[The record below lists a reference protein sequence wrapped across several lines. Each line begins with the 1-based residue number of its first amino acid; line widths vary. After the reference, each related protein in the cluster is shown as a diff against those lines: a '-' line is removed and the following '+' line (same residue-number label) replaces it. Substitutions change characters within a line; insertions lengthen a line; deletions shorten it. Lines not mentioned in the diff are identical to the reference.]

1 MKPTNGFVISLM
13 ESTKYVKEKLME
25 NRYPLF
31 ETGRILKKDAL
42 EILRDYPRDL
52 LSILYDGYTDGVIR
66 GLRLSSDHE
75 NKYIIIGKGL
85 VKLKG
90 EVYQIHKEIKVAYT
104 NTEQREYLK
113 LKCKEVRDKDFIIS
127 EIEAFLSEEEES
139 SDGEILLCD
148 FLLKSGFILRD
159 TYLDFADMRS
169 EYDTI
174 HLMNADYAGYGEK
187 SFNIDVLKAYAK
199 EYLNTKKCEET
210 DRIFCYMVINSKEG
224 IDRNIIENYI
234 AFKEGKLKGTHLSN
248 KEIYIGLLYILS
260 SAKDP
265 DGHRTTGFSP
275 KKILVD

>member
-1 MKPTNGFVISLM
+1 
-13 ESTKYVKEKLME
+13 ME

-31 ETGRILKKDAL
+31 ETGRILKKEAL

-52 LSILYDGYTDGVIR
+52 LSILYEGYTNGVIR

-75 NKYIIIGKGL
+75 NKCIIIGRGI

-104 NTEQREYLK
+104 NAEKREYLK
-113 LKCKEVRDKDFIIS
+113 LKRKEVRDKDFIIS
-127 EIEAFLSEEEES
+127 EIEAFLSEEEENI
-139 SDGEILLCD
+139 DGEILLCD

-159 TYLDFADMRS
+159 TYIDFADMRS

-210 DRIFCYMVINSKEG
+210 DRIFCYMVINSMEG
-224 IDRNIIENYI
+224 IERSIIENYI
-234 AFKEGKLKGTHLSN
+234 AVKEGKLKGAHLSN
-248 KEIYIGLLYILS
+248 KEIYNGLLDILAV
-260 SAKDP
+260 AKNT
-265 DGHRTTGFSP
+265 DGSRTTGFSP

>member
-1 MKPTNGFVISLM
+1 MF
-13 ESTKYVKEKLME
+13 EK
-25 NRYPLF
+25 
-31 ETGRILKKDAL
+31 GRILKKEAL
-42 EILRDYPRDL
+42 EIIRDYPRDL
-52 LSILYDGYTDGVIR
+52 LSIIYDGYTNGVIR

-75 NKYIIIGKGL
+75 NKCIIIGKGI

-104 NTEQREYLK
+104 NAEKREYLK
-113 LKCKEVRDKDFIIS
+113 LKRKEVRDKDFIIS
-127 EIEAFLSEEEES
+127 EIEAFLSEEEEN

-199 EYLNTKKCEET
+199 E
-210 DRIFCYMVINSKEG
+210 
-224 IDRNIIENYI
+224 
-234 AFKEGKLKGTHLSN
+234 
-248 KEIYIGLLYILS
+248 
-260 SAKDP
+260 
-265 DGHRTTGFSP
+265 
-275 KKILVD
+275 